1 MVRLIVFGFLI
12 LTVIY
17 VCLFFYSR
25 SVRKSKLREWY
36 QDSDKSMDEDTFVDE
51 GLKEYDASIRP
62 KLLLG
67 VYIVPIVTICV
78 IIYLTNFA

>member
-51 GLKEYDASIRP
+51 GLKEYDTSIRP